1 VEVEVFMGLDTGGD
15 VAGAA
20 AGVGVVVVL
29 VGVVERGDLDSLAS
43 GDLDGGADGEDGGN
57 GEHGGGG
64 AGGAEVVS
72 WRWI

>member
-1 VEVEVFMGLDTGGD
+1 M
-15 VAGAA
+15 
-20 AGVGVVVVL
+20 VVL

-64 AGGAEVVS
+64 AVVRKLCRGDGS
-72 WRWI
+72 DTVFICKPPI